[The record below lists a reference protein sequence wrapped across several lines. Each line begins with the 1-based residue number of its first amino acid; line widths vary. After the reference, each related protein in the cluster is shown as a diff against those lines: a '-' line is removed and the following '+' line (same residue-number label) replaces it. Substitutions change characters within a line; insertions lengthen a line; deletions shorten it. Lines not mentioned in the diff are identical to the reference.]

1 MNVISYINANR
12 HEAAIISP
20 GFDSSLRIII
30 AYDAKR
36 KTINIELYKYDD
48 TPVDFIAAK
57 TVAAAKK
64 ALQEIAAKAYDI
76 WPAQIYKKLAKSQ
89 AYGDIVPY
97 ETTSNHYAA

>member
-12 HEAAIISP
+12 HEAAIISYD
-20 GFDSSLRIII
+20 FRSSLRIII

-36 KTINIELYKYDD
+36 KTINIELYKYDN

-76 WPAQIYKKLAKSQ
+76 WPAQIFKKLAKSQ
-89 AYGDIVPY
+89 AYSDIVPY

>member
-12 HEAAIISP
+12 HVAAIISYD
-20 GFDSSLRIII
+20 FRSSLHIII

-76 WPAQIYKKLAKSQ
+76 WPAQIFKKPSIQRYRTVRDHEQPLRSLN
-89 AYGDIVPY
+89 P
-97 ETTSNHYAA
+97 